1 MNDDFKDPKVLGG
14 LLLAL
19 TVVGVTITIIVIERF

>member
-14 LLLAL
+14 LILAIIL
-19 TVVGVTITIIVIERF
+19 VIATFTTIIVERF